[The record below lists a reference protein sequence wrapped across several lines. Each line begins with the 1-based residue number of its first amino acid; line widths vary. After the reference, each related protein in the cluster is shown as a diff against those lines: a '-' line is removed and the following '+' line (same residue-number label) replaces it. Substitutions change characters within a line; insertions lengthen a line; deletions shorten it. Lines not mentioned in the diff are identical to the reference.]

1 MQWQMA
7 GTGDIAT
14 YTRSVIPDL
23 PLQPASRSGS
33 VPFL

>member
-1 MQWQMA
+1 MA
-7 GTGDIAT
+7 GTSDIAT
-14 YTRSVIPDL
+14 YNRSVIPSL